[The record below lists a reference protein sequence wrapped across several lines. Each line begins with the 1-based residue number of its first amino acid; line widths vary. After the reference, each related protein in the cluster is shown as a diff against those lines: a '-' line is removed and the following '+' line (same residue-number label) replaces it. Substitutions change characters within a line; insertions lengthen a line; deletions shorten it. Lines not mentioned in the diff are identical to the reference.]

1 MKSLYNI
8 INEKLQVKHKVTAKE
23 KKIIQTC
30 IYKELQKN
38 NTTGK
43 FYNDEHWQGVD
54 AVRDDVEEGLYNAF
68 RKTGQ
73 EYTFDIYP
81 VNGGYRT
88 SNDGMSKWKQYEV
101 EIFLKKQ
108 KDEPIMIG
116 TLNCHAAGTI
126 EDPFKTYDMSFVLSV

>member
-1 MKSLYNI
+1 MESLYDVI
-8 INEKLQVKHKVTAKE
+8 QEKLQISHKTSQKE
-23 KKIIQTC
+23 KKIIQNC
-30 IYKELQKN
+30 IYKQLQKN

-43 FYNDEHWQGVD
+43 FYNDDHWLGVD

-81 VNGGYRT
+81 INGGYRT
-88 SNDGMSKWKQYEV
+88 SKDGMSKWKEYEV
-101 EIFLKKQ
+101 VIYNKKNKEQ
-108 KDEPIMIG
+108 ILIG

-126 EDPFKTYDMSFVLSV
+126 EDPFKMYDMSFVLCV

>member
-1 MKSLYNI
+1 MELLYDVI
-8 INEKLQVKHKVTAKE
+8 QEKLQISHKTSQKE
-23 KKIIQTC
+23 KKTIQNC
-30 IYKELQKN
+30 IYKQLQKN

-43 FYNDEHWQGVD
+43 FYNDDLWLGVD

-81 VNGGYRT
+81 INGGYRT
-88 SNDGMSKWKQYEV
+88 SKDGMSKWKEYEV
-101 EIFLKKQ
+101 VIYNKKNKEQ
-108 KDEPIMIG
+108 ILIG

-126 EDPFKTYDMSFVLSV
+126 EDPFKMYDMSFVLCV

>member
-1 MKSLYNI
+1 MESLYDVI
-8 INEKLQVKHKVTAKE
+8 QEKLQISHKTSQKE
-23 KKIIQTC
+23 KKTIQNC
-30 IYKELQKN
+30 IYKQLQKN

-43 FYNDEHWQGVD
+43 FYNDDHWLGVD

-81 VNGGYRT
+81 INGGYRT
-88 SNDGMSKWKQYEV
+88 SKDGMSKCKEYEV
-101 EIFLKKQ
+101 VIYNKKNKEQ
-108 KDEPIMIG
+108 ILIG

-126 EDPFKTYDMSFVLSV
+126 EDPFKMYDMSFVLCV

>member
-1 MKSLYNI
+1 MESLYDVI
-8 INEKLQVKHKVTAKE
+8 QEKLQISHKTSQKE
-23 KKIIQTC
+23 KKTIQNC
-30 IYKELQKN
+30 IYKQLQKN

-43 FYNDEHWQGVD
+43 FYNDDHWLGVD

-81 VNGGYRT
+81 INGGYRT
-88 SNDGMSKWKQYEV
+88 SKDGMSKWKEYEV
-101 EIFLKKQ
+101 VIYNKKNKEQ
-108 KDEPIMIG
+108 ILIG

-126 EDPFKTYDMSFVLSV
+126 EDPFKMYDMSFVLCV

>member
-1 MKSLYNI
+1 MELLYNVI
-8 INEKLQVKHKVTAKE
+8 QEKLQISHKTSQKE
-23 KKIIQTC
+23 KKTIQNC
-30 IYKELQKN
+30 IYKQLQKN

-43 FYNDEHWQGVD
+43 FYNDDHWLGVD

-81 VNGGYRT
+81 INGGYRT
-88 SNDGMSKWKQYEV
+88 SKDGMSKWKEYEV
-101 EIFLKKQ
+101 VIYNKKNKEQ
-108 KDEPIMIG
+108 ILIG

-126 EDPFKTYDMSFVLSV
+126 EDPFKMYDMSFVLCV

>member
-1 MKSLYNI
+1 MELLYDVI
-8 INEKLQVKHKVTAKE
+8 QEKLQISHKTSQKE
-23 KKIIQTC
+23 KKTIQNC
-30 IYKELQKN
+30 IYKQLQKN

-43 FYNDEHWQGVD
+43 FYNDDHWLGVD

-81 VNGGYRT
+81 INGGYRT
-88 SNDGMSKWKQYEV
+88 SKDGMSKWKEYEV
-101 EIFLKKQ
+101 VIYNKKNKEQ
-108 KDEPIMIG
+108 ILIG

-126 EDPFKTYDMSFVLSV
+126 EDPFKMYDMSFVLCV